1 MNLRSTSLLPNYRR
15 GLLAPVSLFLLAAAA
30 AAQIGGG
37 SLVGN
42 VTDPTGAAVAGA
54 RVTAT
59 NLDTGVSRQ
68 TATNETGYYEFPL
81 LPPGRYRLTAE
92 QTGFRRAATADFVIN
107 TGTRPRMDLR
117 LELGEVTETVEVVAA
132 APLVNATTTDLGV
145 AMQPSMIE
153 ALPLNGRNF
162 QQLVGLQAGV
172 VANPSSSAG
181 GRGGIEF
188 HGASALGN
196 ALLLDGVDMSL
207 GEVNATGNA
216 TGGGPLI
223 NTVSVEA
230 IAEFKATGNAMAA
243 EFGRSIG
250 GVLNVTTKSGAN
262 ELHGTLFHFFRND
275 KLDANSFFS
284 NRSGLPRPPL
294 RWNQF
299 GGNLGGPIRR
309 NRAFF
314 FFNYEGAQVRRPTQ
328 VTGNVAT
335 AALIAQLPPN
345 IRGTFEEFSPK
356 TFEPTANPLVGFH
369 RRNDRNINDEHTYLV
384 RSDIDLSHHR
394 LTLRHSYNNQDVKT
408 PTLPP
413 SMPRVFPTRFHNAV
427 LQDSWTIGPSLF
439 NELRLGFNRTDLD
452 RREEGRDR
460 VPAWITVAG
469 VNVNL
474 SQPGY
479 LHFIPT
485 TYTLADN
492 LSLIRGRHTVKTGAE
507 IRITMN
513 NRDQGGQPTH
523 MYNNLNDLIADRPNR
538 IRLLFGGGK
547 GLKTTNYGFYVQDDW
562 RLSPHLQ
569 LNLGVRYEYSPPLR
583 GGFNVA
589 SSDPFGPFIRSARDD
604 MFVADRNNWAPRLGL
619 IYDPFGNQK
628 LVLRTGAAVGY
639 LPQQAIFIMDMAF
652 IDPRLPFVA
661 DFTPQELAPAP
672 TAYPFP
678 LAFVHRIASN
688 PALLPPT
695 IVAPRQIMDFNR
707 RDSYGGQWN
716 FSLQSAVTRT
726 LAVQVSYVGTRNVKL
741 SSPRNV
747 NLFNP
752 ALGRRPRSDMGDVN
766 FMENAANISY
776 HGLQLSAN
784 RRFSQGMTFDAY
796 YTFAKATAY
805 YVPDGTIT
813 FTLSQLQDPY
823 NIAGS
828 RGVKDGDLRH
838 RFVSTLSYEIPTLSL
853 RGNRR
858 LRTLLGG
865 WTVQAIA
872 QWRSG
877 LPVNVTAGTQ
887 LVQNGR
893 VDGQRP
899 DYVWGVNPYLRD
911 PKALS
916 WLNRAA
922 FDNNL
927 PRAQGRFGN
936 LGYNV
941 MRGPSGLSFDG
952 GLYKR
957 IPLGEKHRLTFR
969 FEMFNALNHKILGS
983 PVAILT
989 NPNFGLI
996 QTASGGRNVQL
1007 ALKYQF

>member
-1 MNLRSTSLLPNYRR
+1 MRERLRI
-15 GLLAPVSLFLLAAAA
+15 ACVVILLAALPLVG
-30 AAQIGGG
+30 QIGGG
-37 SLVGN
+37 SLVGH
-42 VTDPTGAAVAGA
+42 VTDPTGAAVVGA
-54 RVTAT
+54 RVVVVNVETSVRRETTT
-59 NLDTGVSRQ
+59 ND
-68 TATNETGYYEFPL
+68 TGYYEFPL
-81 LPPGRYRLTAE
+81 LPPGRYRLEAE
-92 QTGFRRAATADFVIN
+92 QAGFRRATTAVFAVN
-107 TGTRPRMDLR
+107 VGTRPRVDLK
-117 LELGEVTETVEVVAA
+117 LELGQVTESVEVVAT
-132 APLVNATTTDLGV
+132 APIVNATTTDLGV
-145 AMQPSMIE
+145 AMPQSMIE

-172 VANPSSSAG
+172 LPNPSSSAG

-196 ALLLDGVDMSL
+196 SMLLDGVDMSL

-230 IAEFKATGNAMAA
+230 IEEFKATGNAMSA

-250 GVLNVTTKSGAN
+250 GVLNVTTKSGTN
-262 ELHGTLFHFFRND
+262 QFHSVIFHFFRND
-275 KLDANSFFS
+275 QLDANSFFS
-284 NRSGLPRPPL
+284 NRSGFPRPPL

-299 GGNLGGPIRR
+299 GGNLGGPIKR

-335 AALIAQLPPN
+335 PALMARLTPAL
-345 IRGTFEEFSPK
+345 RGLFEELSPK
-356 TFEPTANPLVGFH
+356 EFTPTANPLVGLH
-369 RRNDRNINDEHTYLV
+369 RRNDRNVNDEHTYLARGDV
-384 RSDIDLSHHR
+384 DLSRHR
-394 LTLRHSYNNQDVKT
+394 VSLRYSYNHQDVKT

-413 SMPRVFPTRFHNAV
+413 GMPRVFPTRFHNAV
-427 LQDSWTIGPSLF
+427 LQDSWTVSPTAF

-460 VPAWITVAG
+460 VPAWVSVSG
-469 VNVNL
+469 VGVSL

-492 LSLIRGRHTVKTGAE
+492 LSLVRGRHTVKTGLE

-523 MYNNLNDLIADRPNR
+523 MYNNLDDLIADRPNR

-547 GLKTTNYGFYVQDDW
+547 GLKTTNYGFYLQDDW
-562 RLSPHLQ
+562 RLAPNFQINMGL
-569 LNLGVRYEYSPPLR
+569 RYEYSPPLR

-589 SSDPFGPFIRSARDD
+589 TSDPFGPFIRSARDD
-604 MFVADRNNWAPRLGL
+604 MFIADRNNWAPRLGL
-619 IYDPFGNQK
+619 VYDPFGGQK
-628 LVLRTGAAVGY
+628 FVVRAGGGVGY

-661 DFTPQELAPAP
+661 DFAPAELAPAP
-672 TAYPFP
+672 TTYPFP
-678 LAFVHRIASN
+678 LAFVYRIASN

-695 IVAPRQIMDFNR
+695 LVVPRQIMDFNR
-707 RDSYGGQWN
+707 RDSYGGMWN
-716 FSLQSAVTRT
+716 FSLQSAVTPN
-726 LAVQVSYVGTRNVKL
+726 LAIQAAYVGTRNVKL

-747 NLFNP
+747 NLVNP
-752 ALGRRPRSDMGDVN
+752 ALGRRPRPDMGDVN

-776 HGLQLSAN
+776 HALQISVNQKTHRNL
-784 RRFSQGMTFDAY
+784 TFDAY
-796 YTFAKATAY
+796 YTFAKATTY

-838 RFVSTLSYEIPTLSL
+838 RFVSTFSYAIPIGPLDK
-853 RGNRR
+853 NRWAR
-858 LRTLLGG
+858 ILLGG
-865 WTVQAIA
+865 WTA
-872 QWRSG
+872 QGIPAWRSG
-877 LPVNVTAGTQ
+877 LPVNVTAGIQ

-899 DYVWGVNPYLRD
+899 DYVGGVNPYRRD
-911 PKALS
+911 PKALT
-916 WLNRAA
+916 WLNPAA
-922 FDNNL
+922 FDNL
-927 PRAQGRFGN
+927 TPRAQGRFGN

-941 MRGPSGLSFDG
+941 FRSPSGFTFDAALHKHFAVREG
-952 GLYKR
+952 
-957 IPLGEKHRLTFR
+957 HRLTFR
-969 FEMFNALNHKILGS
+969 FEMFNALNHKVLGR
-983 PVAILT
+983 PVAVLS
-989 NPNFGLI
+989 NPNFGQILS
-996 QTASGGRNVQL
+996 ASGGRNIQL
-1007 ALKYQF
+1007 ALKYSF

>member
-1 MNLRSTSLLPNYRR
+1 MAANHRVSR
-15 GLLAPVSLFLLAAAA
+15 LAIAAIMLAAVAT
-30 AAQIGGG
+30 AQIGGG

-42 VTDPTGAAVAGA
+42 VTDPTGAAVAGT
-54 RVTAT
+54 RVIVT
-59 NLDTGVSRQ
+59 NVETGVSRD
-68 TATNETGYYEFPL
+68 TLTNETGYFEFPL
-81 LPPGRYRLTAE
+81 LPPGQYRLAAE
-92 QTGFRRAATADFVIN
+92 KPGFRRATTDVFTIN
-107 TGTRPRMDLR
+107 VGTRPRVDLR
-117 LELGEVTETVEVVAA
+117 LELGQVTETVEVVAA
-132 APLVNATTTDLGV
+132 APIVNVTTSDLGV
-145 AMQPSMIE
+145 AMQQSMIE

-172 VANPSSSAG
+172 IANPSSSAG

-230 IAEFKATGNAMAA
+230 IEEFKATGNAMSA
-243 EFGRSIG
+243 EYGRSIG
-250 GVLNVTTKSGAN
+250 GVLNVTTKSGTN
-262 ELHGTLFHFFRND
+262 QFHGTLFHFFRND

-284 NRSGLPRPPL
+284 NRAGLPRPAL

-314 FFNYEGAQVRRPTQ
+314 FANYEGAQVRRPTQ

-335 AALIAQLPPN
+335 PALIAQLPPN
-345 IRGTFEEFSPK
+345 LRATFEDLSPK
-356 TFEPTANPLVGFH
+356 TFEPTSNPLVGFH
-369 RRNDRNINDEHTYLV
+369 RRNDRNINDEHTWLW
-384 RSDIDLSHHR
+384 RFDLDLSHHR

-413 SMPRVFPTRFHNAV
+413 GMPRVFPTRFHNAV
-427 LQDSWTIGPSLF
+427 LQDSWTAGPSIF

-460 VPAWITVAG
+460 VPAWISVAG
-469 VNVNL
+469 VGISL

-492 LSLIRGRHTVKTGAE
+492 LSLIRGRHTLKTGAE
-507 IRITMN
+507 IRITQN

-523 MYNNLNDLIADRPNR
+523 MYNSIPDLIADRPNR
-538 IRLLFGGGK
+538 IQLLFGGGK
-547 GLKTTNYGFYVQDDW
+547 GLKTTNYGFYIQDDW
-562 RLSPHLQ
+562 RVSARLQ
-569 LNLGVRYEYSPPLR
+569 INMGLRYEYSPPLR

-589 SSDPFGPFIRSARDD
+589 TSDPFGPFIRSARDP
-604 MFVADRNNWAPRLGL
+604 MFVADRNNWGPRLGL
-619 IYDPFGNQK
+619 VYDPLGNQK
-628 LVLRTGAAVGY
+628 FVIRAGGAVGY

-661 DFTPQELAPAP
+661 QFTPAELAPFP
-672 TAYPFP
+672 TVYPFP
-678 LAFVHRIASN
+678 LSAVYQIASN
-688 PALLPPT
+688 PSALPPSL
-695 IVAPRQIMDFNR
+695 VVPRQIMDFNR

-726 LAVQVSYVGTRNVKL
+726 LAVQASYVGTRNVKL

-747 NLFNP
+747 NLLMP
-752 ALGRRPRSDMGDVN
+752 ALGRRPRPDMGDVN

-776 HGLQLSAN
+776 HGLQISAN
-784 RRFSQGMTFDAY
+784 QRLSHGLSFDAY

-823 NIAGS
+823 DIAGS

-838 RFVSTLSYEIPTLSL
+838 RFVSTFSCQIPTGSL
-853 RGNRR
+853 GGIAW
-858 LRTLLGG
+858 LRALLGG
-865 WTVQAIA
+865 WTVQGIT

-877 LPVNVTAGTQ
+877 LPVNVTAGIQ

-899 DYVWGVNPYLRD
+899 DYIGGVNPYIRD
-911 PKALS
+911 SKALT

-922 FDNNL
+922 FDNDT
-927 PRAQGRFGN
+927 PRMQRRFGN

-941 MRGPSGLSFDG
+941 LRSPSGFSLDG
-952 GLYKR
+952 GLHKR
-957 IPLGEKHRLTFR
+957 IPVREGHRLTFR

-983 PVAILT
+983 PVAVLS

-996 QTASGGRNVQL
+996 QSSSGGRNIQL
-1007 ALKYQF
+1007 ALKYAF

>member
-1 MNLRSTSLLPNYRR
+1 MPRTN
-15 GLLAPVSLFLLAAAA
+15 LLAGPKALLLLVSAVAAY
-30 AAQIGGG
+30 AQIGGG
-37 SLVGN
+37 SLVGTI
-42 VTDPTGAAVAGA
+42 TDPSGAAVAGA
-54 RVTAT
+54 RVIVTHVE
-59 NLDTGVSRQ
+59 TGVSRE
-68 TATNETGYYEFPL
+68 TRTNDTGYYEFPL
-81 LPPGRYRLTAE
+81 LPAGQYRLEAE
-92 QTGFRRAATADFVIN
+92 QTGFRRAGTGVFSIS
-107 TGTRPRMDLR
+107 TGTRPRVDLR
-117 LELGEVTETVEVVAA
+117 LELGQLAETVEVVAT
-132 APLVNATTTDLGV
+132 APIVNATTTDLGV
-145 AMQPSMIE
+145 AMPRSMIE

-172 VANPSSSAG
+172 LANPSSSAG

-188 HGASALGN
+188 HGATALGN
-196 ALLLDGVDMSL
+196 SLLLDGVDMSL

-230 IAEFKATGNAMAA
+230 IEEFKASGNAMSA

-250 GVLNVTTKSGAN
+250 GVLNVTTKSGTN
-262 ELHGTLFHFFRND
+262 QFHGALFHFFRND

-284 NRSGLPRPPL
+284 NRAGLPRPPL

-314 FFNYEGAQVRRPTQ
+314 FFNYEGAQVRRPSQ

-335 AALIAQLPPN
+335 PALVAQLKPPLQ
-345 IRGTFEEFSPK
+345 RLFEEWSPK
-356 TFEPTANPLVGFH
+356 QFEPTTNPLVGFH
-369 RRNDRNINDEHTYLV
+369 RRNDRNVNDEHTYLA
-384 RSDIDLSHHR
+384 RGDLDLAQRR
-394 LTLRHSYNNQDVKT
+394 LTLRYSYNNQDVKT

-413 SMPRVFPTRFHNAV
+413 GMPRVFPTRFHNAV
-427 LQDSWTIGPSLF
+427 LQDNWTVTAAVF
-439 NELRLGFNRTDLD
+439 NELRLGFNRTDLN

-460 VPAWITVAG
+460 VPAWVTVAG
-469 VNVNL
+469 VGISI

-492 LSLIRGRHTVKTGAE
+492 LSLIRGRHTMKAGAE

-523 MYNNLNDLIADRPNR
+523 MYNNLDDLIADRPNR

-562 RLSPHLQ
+562 RLSPKVQ
-569 LNLGVRYEYSPPLR
+569 LNMGLRYEYSPPLR

-589 SSDPFGPFIRSARDD
+589 GSDPFGPFIRNAREN
-604 MFVADRNNWAPRLGL
+604 MYIPDRNNWAPRLGL
-619 IYDPFGNQK
+619 VYDPFGSQK
-628 LVLRTGAAVGY
+628 FVIRAGAGVGY

-661 DFTPQELAPAP
+661 DFSPAELAPAP
-672 TAYPFP
+672 TAYPLP
-678 LAFVHRIASN
+678 LDFVYRIAAN
-688 PALLPPT
+688 PASLPPS
-695 IVAPRQIMDFNR
+695 IVVPRQIMDYNR
-707 RDSYGGQWN
+707 RDSYGANWN
-716 FSLQSAVTRT
+716 FSLQGAVTRT
-726 LAVQVSYVGTRNVKL
+726 LAIQASYVGTRNLKL

-747 NLFNP
+747 NLFMP
-752 ALGRRPRSDMGDVN
+752 ALGRRPRPDMGDVN
-766 FMENAANISY
+766 FMENAARISY

-784 RRFSQGMTFDAY
+784 QRLSRGLTFDAY

-823 NIAGS
+823 DIAGS
-828 RGVKDGDLRH
+828 RGIKDGDLRH
-838 RFVSTLSYEIPTLSL
+838 RFVSTFSYLIPTGSL
-853 RGNRR
+853 GGNRW
-858 LRTLLGG
+858 LKALLEG
-865 WTVQAIA
+865 WTVQGIPV
-872 QWRSG
+872 WRSG
-877 LPVNVTAGTQ
+877 LPVNVLAGIQ

-893 VDGQRP
+893 VAGQRP
-899 DYVWGVNPYLRD
+899 DYVWGVNPYVRD
-911 PKALS
+911 AKALI

-922 FDNNL
+922 FDNNA

-941 MRGPSGLSFDG
+941 LRSPSGFSFDAG
-952 GLYKR
+952 VHKQFAVAEGRR
-957 IPLGEKHRLTFR
+957 ITFR
-969 FEMFNALNHKILGS
+969 FEMFNALNHKILGG
-983 PVAILT
+983 PVATLS

-996 QTASGGRNVQL
+996 QTASGGRNIQL
-1007 ALKYQF
+1007 ALKYNF

>member
-1 MNLRSTSLLPNYRR
+1 MLNRMLNAKWLAVLP
-15 GLLAPVSLFLLAAAA
+15 LIWASVAS
-30 AAQIGGG
+30 AQIGGG

-42 VTDPTGAAVAGA
+42 VTDPSGAAISGA
-54 RVTAT
+54 RVIVT
-59 NLDTGVSRQ
+59 NLDTGVSRET
-68 TATNETGYYEFPL
+68 TANETGYYEFPL
-81 LPPGRYRLTAE
+81 LPAGLYRLEAE
-92 QTGFRRAATADFVIN
+92 QPGFRRVSTAAFPIS
-107 TGTRPRMDLR
+107 TGTRPRVDLK
-117 LELGEVTETVEVVAA
+117 LELGAVTEAIEVVAV
-132 APLVNATTTDLGV
+132 APIVNATTTDLGV
-145 AMQPSMIE
+145 VMQKSMIE

-172 VANPSSSAG
+172 LASPSSSAG

-196 ALLLDGVDMSL
+196 SLLLDGVDMSL

-230 IAEFKATGNAMAA
+230 IEEFKATGNAMSA

-250 GVLNVTTKSGAN
+250 GVLNVTSKSGAN
-262 ELHGTLFHFFRND
+262 EFRGTLFHFFRND

-284 NRSGLPRPPL
+284 NRAGFPRPPL

-299 GGNLGGPIRR
+299 GGNLGGPVQR

-314 FFNYEGAQVRRPTQ
+314 FFNYEGAQVRRPSQ

-335 AALIAQLPPN
+335 PALTAQLTPPL
-345 IRGTFEEFSPK
+345 RAFFEEWSPK
-356 TFEPTANPLVGFH
+356 SFDPTSNPLVGFH
-369 RRNDRNINDEHTYLV
+369 RRDDRNVNDEHTYLARGDV
-384 RSDIDLSHHR
+384 DLARRR
-394 LTLRHSYNNQDVKT
+394 LSLRYSYNHQDVKT
-408 PTLPP
+408 PTLPVG
-413 SMPRVFPTRFHNAV
+413 MPRVFPTRFHNAV
-427 LQDSWTIGPSLF
+427 VQDNWTAKPTLF

-460 VPAWITVAG
+460 VPAWVSVAG
-469 VNVNL
+469 VGVGI

-492 LSLIRGRHTVKTGAE
+492 LTLVRGKHTIKTGAE

-547 GLKTTNYGFYVQDDW
+547 GLKTHNQGFYAQDDW
-562 RLSPHLQ
+562 RISPRFH
-569 LNLGVRYEYSPPLR
+569 LNLGLRYEYSPPLR

-589 SSDPFGPFIRSARDD
+589 GSDPFGPFIRSARDD
-604 MFVADRNNWAPRLGL
+604 MFARDRNNWAPRLGL
-619 IYDPFGNQK
+619 VYDPFGNQK
-628 LVLRTGAAVGY
+628 FVLRAGAAVGY
-639 LPQQAIFIMDMAF
+639 LPQQSIFIMDMAF
-652 IDPRLPFVA
+652 LDPRLPFVA
-661 DFTPQELAPAP
+661 DFSPAELAPAP
-672 TAYPFP
+672 SAFPFP
-678 LAFVHRIASN
+678 LAFVNQIASN

-716 FSLQSAVTRT
+716 FSLQGAVTSS
-726 LAVQVSYVGTRNVKL
+726 LAVQASYVGTRNVKL

-747 NLFNP
+747 NLVIP
-752 ALGRRPRSDMGDVN
+752 ALGRRPRPDLGDVN

-784 RRFSQGMTFDAY
+784 QRLSRGLTFDAY
-796 YTFAKATAY
+796 YTFAKATSY

-823 NIAGS
+823 NIADS

-838 RFVSTLSYEIPTLSL
+838 RFVSTFAWQIPTGSL
-853 RGNRR
+853 GGMRW
-858 LRTLLGG
+858 LKTVLGG
-865 WTVQAIA
+865 WTAQGIP

-877 LPVNVTAGTQ
+877 LPVNVTAGVQ

-899 DYVWGVNPYLRD
+899 DYVGGIDPYLRNS
-911 PKALS
+911 KALT

-922 FDNNL
+922 FDNNT
-927 PRAQGRFGN
+927 PRTQARFGN

-941 MRGPSGLSFDG
+941 FRSPSGFSFDA
-952 GLYKR
+952 GLHKQFAVR
-957 IPLGEKHRLTFR
+957 EKHRLTFR
-969 FEMFNALNHKILGS
+969 FEMFNALNHKILGG
-983 PVAILT
+983 PVSSLS

-996 QTASGGRNVQL
+996 QSASGGRNIQL
-1007 ALKYQF
+1007 ALKYNL